1 MTPRR
6 RRAGAVLAV
15 AALAAALTAGCGD
28 DGNDSDSTDGTD
40 DSGGN
45 GGSVSDGGGC
55 IGETSGDVT
64 LTAAGDM
71 ALPGGGNAGVGS
83 VESDEDPPQ
92 LNLILGG
99 GTEQEEEAATGLEV
113 GDTFSVQ
120 GTSYTVEGFCD
131 DKAYLAQSAG

>member
-1 MTPRR
+1 MIPWR
-6 RRAGAVLAV
+6 RRAGAALAV

-28 DGNDSDSTDGTD
+28 DSDGTD

-45 GGSVSDGGGC
+45 GGSVSGAGGC
-55 IGETSGDVT
+55 VGETSGDVT

-71 ALPGGGNAGVGS
+71 ALPSGGNAGVGS

-99 GTEQEEEAATGLEV
+99 ATEAEEEAATGLAV
-113 GDTFSVQ
+113 GDTFTVQ
-120 GTSYTVEGFCD
+120 GTSYTVEGFCE

>member
-1 MTPRR
+1 MRR
-6 RRAGAVLAV
+6 GRACGVLV
-15 AALAAALTAGCGD
+15 AAGLVAATLLAAGCGND
-28 DGNDSDSTDGTD
+28 DGDS
-40 DSGGN
+40 GN
-45 GGSVSDGGGC
+45 GGSSASGGC
-55 IGETSGDVT
+55 VGESTGDVT

-99 GTEQEEEAATGLEV
+99 ATEEEEEAATGLAV

-120 GTSYTVEGFCD
+120 GTSYTVEGFCE
-131 DKAYLAQSAG
+131 DKAYLAESSG